1 MSESIKILFDSQET
15 TESPGIDSENRVT
28 VEVLADRAQ
37 ANHRGNL
44 RIFFAIE
51 SPDASSKIIS
61 KWEL

>member
-1 MSESIKILFDSQET
+1 MSESIKILFDSPEM
-15 TESPGIDSENRVT
+15 TESQGTDLENRIT
-28 VEVLADRAQ
+28 VEVQTDRVQ

-44 RIFFAIE
+44 RIFFALE